1 MCNWSGLF
9 VTESD
14 SSLLLVNSFGDDHLT
29 GSPASGDTDERFL
42 VQTNVRLDVFG
53 VPGEEIII

>member
-1 MCNWSGLF
+1 MF

-42 VQTNVRLDVFG
+42 VQTNVRLDEFG